1 MDFHKVNKLWNY
13 LKTCLELIKF
23 CEFGGKKL
31 ATKLA
36 ADEIKK
42 KVILCKNVLMA
53 QQSNWSEK
61 TSCFNFNSLKLRKV
75 F

>member
-42 KVILCKNVLMA
+42 KSYFMQKC
-53 QQSNWSEK
+53 SNGTTEQ
-61 TSCFNFNSLKLRKV
+61 LVREDKL